1 MQTKS
6 YICKNCDRVA
16 VDCEGNSQNTCPKC
30 DQPQTWTLTI
40 TAQVFAG
47 DMDKQNV
54 IDNAQQLLE
63 NMTDG
68 SDFIGITVDN
78 AERDMF

>member
-1 MQTKS
+1 MQQ
-6 YICKNCDRVA
+6 V
-16 VDCEGNSQNTCPKC
+16 
-30 DQPQTWTLTI
+30 QPQTWTITI

-68 SDFIGITVDN
+68 SDFVGITVDN
-78 AERDMF
+78 AERDIF